1 MVALKASAPARHTTI
16 ERLRTLAD
24 EVEKLP
30 HVHLRR
36 AQGVLVD
43 ELPERPDGFS
53 MGTFLE
59 RQPELGVV
67 ADIGGVAACV
77 WGLKGGGAV
86 DPVSQVLRHLGLGVL
101 EGMSLMAPLPAD
113 VPERPDMETE
123 ELTPAEAC
131 HACRRLASHIEAVRD
146 GLTESLSLD
155 PAALTR
161 MLWR

>member
-1 MVALKASAPARHTTI
+1 MVALKASAPARHSTV

-36 AQGVLVD
+36 AQGGLVD
-43 ELPERPDGFS
+43 EPPERPDGFS
-53 MGTFLE
+53 MCTFLE

-67 ADIGGVAACV
+67 ADIGGVAACL
-77 WGLKGGGAV
+77 WGLKGGAAV
-86 DPVSQVLRHLGLGVL
+86 DPLSQVLHHLGLGVM

-123 ELTPAEAC
+123 ELTPQEAC
-131 HACRRLASHIEAVRD
+131 HACRRLASHIEAAAR
-146 GLTESLSLD
+146 GATESLSLH
-155 PAALTR
+155 PAELTR
-161 MLWR
+161 VLWR

>member
-1 MVALKASAPARHTTI
+1 MVAIQASAPARHTTL

-43 ELPERPDGFS
+43 ERPERPDGFS

-67 ADIGGVAACV
+67 ADIGGMAACL
-77 WGLKGGGAV
+77 WGLKAGGSV
-86 DPVSQVLRHLGLGVL
+86 DPVSQVLRHLGLGVM

-113 VPERPDMETE
+113 VPERPDMEIE
-123 ELTPAEAC
+123 GLTPQEAG

-146 GLTESLSLD
+146 GLTGSLSLD

-161 MLWR
+161 VLWR